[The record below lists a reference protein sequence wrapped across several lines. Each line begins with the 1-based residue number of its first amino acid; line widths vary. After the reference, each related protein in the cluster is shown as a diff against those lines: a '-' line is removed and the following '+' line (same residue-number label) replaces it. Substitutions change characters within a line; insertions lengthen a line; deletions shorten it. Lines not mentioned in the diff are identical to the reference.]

1 MRTVLAICLMLVLA
15 VAWAWRMPSDAQVVL
30 TAQDGRI
37 VGVGFA
43 LAGERFDLELL
54 PDFEGAAQLLV
65 VSLEGGAL
73 ALRAIVTDGVVYV
86 DTASI
91 DGPEQDADAEPLA
104 LVALTDL
111 LDASGFARVA
121 VGVPAAAAADDGL
134 AAAGAGRERGAETS
148 QSATD
153 AAPIEHPGGGAP
165 DGRGADR
172 ADEASDRADDMGR
185 DRDEEDE
192 DRNGP
197 PSDDER
203 PVPTPPSRP

>member
-1 MRTVLAICLMLVLA
+1 MRTVLATCLMLVLA
-15 VAWAWRMPSDAQVVL
+15 VAWAWRMPADAQVVL

-54 PDFEGAAQLLV
+54 PEFEGAAQLLV

-91 DGPEQDADAEPLA
+91 EAPEQDADAEPLS

-121 VGVPAAAAADDGL
+121 VGVPAAAADGS

-148 QSATD
+148 QAVTD
-153 AAPIEHPGGGAP
+153 AVPTEHPAGGAP
-165 DGRGADR
+165 DARAADR
-172 ADEASDRADDMGR
+172 ADEASDRAPDPGH